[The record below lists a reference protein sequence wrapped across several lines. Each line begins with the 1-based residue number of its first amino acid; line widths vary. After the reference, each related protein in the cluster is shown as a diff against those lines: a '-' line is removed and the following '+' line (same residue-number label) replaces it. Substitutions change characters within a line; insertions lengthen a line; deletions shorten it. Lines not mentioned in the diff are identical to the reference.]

1 MDELSAQ
8 VRKLWLLAACAT
20 FITETFLEF
29 INTSCSIDK
38 TLLTRE
44 KWVASRANTDVQI
57 LNR

>member
-8 VRKLWLLAACAT
+8 VGKLWLLAACAT
-20 FITETFLEF
+20 FVTKSLLEF
-29 INTSCSIDK
+29 INTSCGIHK
-38 TLLTRE
+38 TLLTGE